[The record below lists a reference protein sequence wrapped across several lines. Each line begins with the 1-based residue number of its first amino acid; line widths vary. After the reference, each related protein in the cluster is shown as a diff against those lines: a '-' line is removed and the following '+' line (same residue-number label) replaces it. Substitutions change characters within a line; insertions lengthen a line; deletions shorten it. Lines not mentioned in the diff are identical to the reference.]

1 LDNLRNLNENGD
13 GRVRLRFSAWD
24 DLRSPATGAR
34 IDTTTGRLDYNFTEC
49 GIEFAENARYPEEPL
64 CIIQQMSH
72 SKKLGTP
79 VSPHIHWVQNSAEEP
94 NWLIAYRVYSYGETV
109 PAFQLAKFEKTI
121 FAYTGGD
128 LAQITTFPEIECPD
142 DEMLSLEL
150 DVILYRDSA
159 NTSGLFDG
167 PDTYVGPVLYKEFD
181 IHFEIDG
188 FGSTYE
194 FKK

>member
-1 LDNLRNLNENGD
+1 MDNLRNLNENGD
-13 GRVRLRFSAWD
+13 GRVRLRLSAWD
-24 DLRSPATGAR
+24 DLRSPATGSR
-34 IDTTTGRLDYNFTEC
+34 IDTSTGRLDYNFTEC
-49 GIEFAENARYPEEPL
+49 GIAFDETARYPDEPL

-79 VSPHIHWVQNSAEEP
+79 VRPHIHWIQNSADVP
-94 NWLIAYRVYSYGETV
+94 NWLIAYRVYSYGDVV
-109 PAFQLAKFEKTI
+109 PEFQLAKYDNTI
-121 FAYTGGD
+121 FAYTGWE
-128 LAQITTFPEIECPD
+128 LAQITTFPNIECPD

-159 NTSGLFDG
+159 NASGLFDG
-167 PDTYVGPVLYKEFD
+167 PDPYGGPVLYKEFD
-181 IHFEIDG
+181 IHYQRDG